1 MAVDLAVSIPTVVGS
16 LLSALASAFVLVIF
30 AISPKN
36 HFRHWLILNLTIA
49 DFINATNNTVSG
61 FLVLSGHHDLSPGP
75 GCQLNGWIGQF
86 SVQVRF
92 TSVLD
97 NRPPFSSCIAQ
108 AIDFSILAIAMV
120 ALWIVQRPTIVSTL
134 SWRAKV
140 ILCISIWIT
149 PLITSEC
156 SVLAPVLHPYSFRF
170 AGFGP
175 PYSLMAGTTAVGL
188 GIIGPVS
195 GNWCW
200 IESQYLGLRYALGHA
215 WRIAIVFITAITYIV
230 VFVVVKRRY
239 EHLSLFP
246 NGDTTSGRDKSRS
259 TEGDPIDLSSIRLD
273 TTITVQS
280 IDVVNNPASTG
291 GVSESPSQDQLS
303 SQVPFS
309 AAKGHPSKYDTTANE
324 RRLRYADTPGR
335 GGDSTEQRDKKIRY
349 AEVRRVMLLNGYP
362 AFYVLLWIPG
372 LLNRLL
378 ESLGHKVRWLQ
389 ILQASTQFIGLA
401 NAFTYS
407 YNEGFRRQ
415 IRSLITRR
423 RRSYHEQL

>member
-1 MAVDLAVSIPTVVGS
+1 
-16 LLSALASAFVLVIF
+16 
-30 AISPKN
+30 
-36 HFRHWLILNLTIA
+36 
-49 DFINATNNTVSG
+49 
-61 FLVLSGHHDLSPGP
+61 
-75 GCQLNGWIGQF
+75 
-86 SVQVRF
+86 
-92 TSVLD
+92 
-97 NRPPFSSCIAQ
+97 
-108 AIDFSILAIAMV
+108 
-120 ALWIVQRPTIVSTL
+120 
-134 SWRAKV
+134 
-140 ILCISIWIT
+140 
-149 PLITSEC
+149 
-156 SVLAPVLHPYSFRF
+156 
-170 AGFGP
+170 
-175 PYSLMAGTTAVGL
+175 MAGTTAVGL
-188 GIIGPVS
+188 GIVGPVS

-259 TEGDPIDLSSIRLD
+259 TEGDPVDLSSIRLD

-280 IDVVNNPASTG
+280 IDVFNNPASTG

-303 SQVPFS
+303 SQAPFS
-309 AAKGHPSKYDTTANE
+309 AGHPSKYDTTANE

>member
-1 MAVDLAVSIPTVVGS
+1 MAVDLAVSVPTLVGS

-61 FLVLSGHHDLSPGP
+61 FLVVSGRHDLSPGP
-75 GCQLNGWIGQF
+75 GCQLNGWMGQF
-86 SVQVRF
+86 SV
-92 TSVLD
+92 
-97 NRPPFSSCIAQ
+97 Q

-149 PLITSEC
+149 PLITS
-156 SVLAPVLHPYSFRF
+156 
-170 AGFGP
+170 
-175 PYSLMAGTTAVGL
+175 TTAVGL
-188 GIIGPVS
+188 GIVGPVS

-200 IESQYLGLRYALGHA
+200 IESQYLGLRYALGHG

-246 NGDTTSGRDKSRS
+246 NGDTSSGRDKSRS
-259 TEGDPIDLSSIRLD
+259 TEGDAVDLSSIRLD

-280 IDVVNNPASTG
+280 SEVFNNPASTD
-291 GVSESPSQDQLS
+291 GVSESPSQDHLA
-303 SQVPFS
+303 SQAPFS
-309 AAKGHPSKYDTTANE
+309 AVKSQPSKYDTTSDE

-335 GGDSTEQRDKKIRY
+335 GVDATEQRDKKIRY

-378 ESLGHKVRWLQ
+378 ESLGHKTRWLQ

-415 IRSLITRR
+415 IRSLVTRQ